1 MSQLYSIT
9 LRGEEILE
17 LLFTAHPNVYFAG
30 AHFKAWKEIL
40 RKTVTIFLRK
50 SLLTQYQSTYL
61 SSSSSPWNWCDIF
74 YSSVDISINKI
85 VLKT

>member
-9 LRGEEILE
+9 LRGGEILE

-40 RKTVTIFLRK
+40 RKTGDDISKKV
-50 SLLTQYQSTYL
+50 STY
-61 SSSSSPWNWCDIF
+61 
-74 YSSVDISINKI
+74 SVPIY
-85 VLKT
+85 LPLF

>member
-30 AHFKAWKEIL
+30 AHFKACKEIL
-40 RKTVTIFLRK
+40 RKTGD
-50 SLLTQYQSTYL
+50 LLSTNLFYHLLLTYL
-61 SSSSSPWNWCDIF
+61 SSS
-74 YSSVDISINKI
+74 
-85 VLKT
+85 LEMET